1 MKVRALVHHFND
13 YGKSREKDKG
23 TEYEIPEDRD
33 AEILIADGTVEAI
46 GDKK

>member
-13 YGKSREKDKG
+13 FGRSREKDKG

-33 AEILIADGTVEAI
+33 AKLLIADGTVEEVKS
-46 GDKK
+46 KK